1 MYNSGFLLAT
11 AAGSKHPILAIATGS
26 RNLNSVTAADKTDIR
41 NISGYC
47 HYMDIATNSRVQII
61 VTAADR
67 IINFNSPYNE
77 HCCRQQ
83 DP

>member
-1 MYNSGFLLAT
+1 MSI
-11 AAGSKHPILAIATGS
+11 AADS
-26 RNLNSVTAADKTDIR
+26 RTHNIVTAANKHDIPI
-41 NISGYC
+41 ISATYN
-47 HYMDIATNSRVQII
+47 YLDIATDSRAQII

>member
-1 MYNSGFLLAT
+1 MYNSGFLLAP
-11 AAGSKHPILAIATGS
+11 AAGSKHHTLAIATGS
-26 RNLNSVTAADKTDIR
+26 RNQNSVTAADMTDIR

-47 HYMDIATNSRVQII
+47 HYMDIATDSRVQII
-61 VTAADR
+61 VTAADS

-77 HCCRQQ
+77 HCCQQQ